1 MKRKHAFWP
10 KPVAGRRRSSA
21 GSKVSAKCFPN
32 NSKRRRSIPP
42 RRLLKVELQDA
53 LDTDLT
59 FRDLMG
65 KRTEA
70 RYEFLMANAALAD
83 NLDV

>member
-1 MKRKHAFWP
+1 M
-10 KPVAGRRRSSA
+10 
-21 GSKVSAKCFPN
+21 FPQQL
-32 NSKRRRSIPP
+32 KETTLDPAT
-42 RRLLKVELQDA
+42 RRLLKVELQDE

>member
-1 MKRKHAFWP
+1 M
-10 KPVAGRRRSSA
+10 
-21 GSKVSAKCFPN
+21 FPQQL
-32 NSKRRRSIPP
+32 KETTLDPAT
-42 RRLLKVELQDA
+42 RRLLKVELQDEP
-53 LDTDLT
+53 DTDLT

>member
-1 MKRKHAFWP
+1 METTLDPAT
-10 KPVAGRRRSSA
+10 
-21 GSKVSAKCFPN
+21 
-32 NSKRRRSIPP
+32 
-42 RRLLKVELQDA
+42 RRLLKVELQDE

>member
-1 MKRKHAFWP
+1 M
-10 KPVAGRRRSSA
+10 
-21 GSKVSAKCFPN
+21 
-32 NSKRRRSIPP
+32 NSTPTVPS
-42 RRLLKVELQDA
+42 
-53 LDTDLT
+53 
-59 FRDLMG
+59 RDLMG